1 MVNFTPSRA
10 QWLRP
15 VRLVLLAWAW
25 LAASAACAQ
34 STANDLT
41 AAWLGTIDPS
51 SLTVTGLPANG
62 YVAQLLSASQVSAGA
77 SLRIV
82 NSAGQ
87 PVAKN
92 AVLTPG
98 LSALVTAASGA
109 QKSYALLPTGAA
121 LPVEA
126 ISNAASST
134 QATLTNRI
142 LTIDGSSEFHV
153 TSPSNPL
160 RGTMIDMQG
169 DNVWLYFEGVKPS
182 KFSQRLLAQVTVNGQ
197 RAQLDTTVRLVQYL
211 QGCVLI
217 SQPSTFQP
225 LEAFASA
232 NYGGGSLK
240 FSQYDYYKTPEL
252 GAFNDNIASFKLR
265 KGYMA
270 TFAENP
276 DGTGFSKVYIAADND
291 LTINA
296 LPLSL
301 QGRTSM
307 VRVLPWRWVSKKG
320 WCSAPLLGDSLH
332 MTWNYNWNNNGNS
345 TLDAEYVPI
354 RQTQYWPSFGITNA
368 KKNVTHFLGFNEPDT
383 KSQSNIPVNQ
393 AIAAWPGLLQS
404 GLRVGSP
411 APTDGGLNWL
421 YQFIDKADS
430 AGYRVDFVAVHFY
443 RGCQTPQQFY
453 NFLKATY
460 DRTKR
465 PIWITEWN
473 NGANWTSSTGCPK
486 PTYAEQAAKIKA
498 FVTMLDTARIV
509 ERYSLYQWVEDT
521 RKLYVN
527 DSDPGSITPAGI
539 VYRDKISPMAF
550 NPNLVPPTV
559 SVPVP
564 IPFQRGNL
572 VVTRYGSAGWTGG
585 TGVTIPAYIDEV
597 VPMNS
602 TLYTAGQ
609 FIRSVTIPTGS
620 YGPNYGYVGSAMKA
634 NADGSIG
641 ISPDRTKMAISGFS
655 AATGNGNVNGGTS
668 PRVVAILDGEGNLD
682 TRTGFSDGSN
692 QPMRTATVTDSAT
705 VYIAYGNN
713 SYGLRHASLP
723 RTNTSLP
730 QTRTGV
736 TVFPTISLKKMG
748 VYEGSMYFTTS
759 TVPGAASTS
768 GGPAAPT
775 TTKVMRL
782 NGLPG
787 RASTPMTL
795 PGLPAP
801 SATSQP
807 GGFVLFDVN
816 PNVPGFDLLYYTD
829 DTPTP
834 TLNKYTFNG
843 STWTA
848 RGTYAI
854 TGLSDN
860 LLRDMTGTLVRG
872 VPTLYGVSYTS
883 IVRLE
888 DRSTTYSLA
897 NPTFTNPLS
906 VTPTILRNNA
916 ATTTYAYRGIAFTPG
931 TRDSLY
937 VRVPQTITFE
947 TIADKAMGAPD
958 FYPTATTTS
967 GLQLGYATSDL
978 NVATVNNGLV
988 SVVGPGTVTI
998 TVSQLGDFKYLAA
1011 APVSRTFTV
1020 LSDLTVVAGQQ
1031 LTMAAPAT
1039 YGNVLVQGQLILSAP
1054 LTAAGTITVASGG
1067 MLDTSCQPL
1076 TGPADFNVEAGA
1088 ELRVCDAAG
1097 LATTGTLSGA
1107 VQTTG
1112 TRTFSPDATYLYS
1125 GPVAQMTGAGLP
1137 SQVRSLLIKNPAGV
1151 TLSAPLRVAQ
1161 VLRLTQGN
1169 LNLAGQN
1176 LTLLSEASGTALVDN
1191 TGGIVNGTATV
1202 QRYLDPSLNPAT
1214 GTGSNPEGRGYRHYS
1229 APVRNATVADLA
1241 TATYSPL
1248 VAGSAFATVYSY
1260 DESRLMPSANFFD
1273 QGWVAPA
1280 ALSTP
1285 LAVGQGYTVNLP
1297 ATELVDFVGTLNNG
1311 PLALILGRGTP
1322 TEAGWH
1328 LLGNPYPAP
1337 LDWRTVT
1344 VPAGL
1349 DDALYV
1355 YQSTAQYG
1363 GSYRS
1368 YVNGLG
1374 SSPLVPAGQGF
1385 FVRATAGTM
1394 LALSNANRV
1403 TTFGPQPSFYRTAAE
1418 SRPLV
1423 QLTLQGTGSPA
1434 TDDAYVYFEA
1444 GATARPDARFDA
1456 RKLRNTGPA
1465 ALNLASLAGTEE
1477 LSINGLPQPG
1487 TTSLEVPLT
1496 VAAAQP
1502 GTYTLRAT
1510 QLLNQAGS
1518 VALRDASTGTVTPLA
1533 PLASYSFTVAAGEAA
1548 TGRFTLLFGPQTA
1561 LSTAASQL
1569 GQQVELFPNPAHSE
1583 VQLRLPASLQRETL
1597 RVTVLNSL
1605 GQQVLS
1611 QVLPAGAALRTLP
1624 LGGLA
1629 TGVYTLRFDTS
1640 AGPVSKRLIRD

>member
-1 MVNFTPSRA
+1 MMNFDVDWAPFGH
-10 QWLRP
+10 LRTGLLL
-15 VRLVLLAWAW
+15 LVLFFM
-25 LAASAACAQ
+25 AQ
-34 STANDLT
+34 VSFAQGNDLT
-41 AAWLGTIDPS
+41 TAWLGTIS
-51 SLTVTGLPANG
+51 QTSLTVSGLPSNG
-62 YVAQLLSASQVSAGA
+62 RVAQLLSASVVSAGA
-77 SLRIV
+77 TMKVV

-87 PVAKN
+87 PVPKN
-92 AVLTPG
+92 TVLSSG
-98 LSALVTAASGA
+98 LSLLVTAAGGA
-109 QKSYALLPTGAA
+109 QKAYALQPTGAA
-121 LPVEA
+121 ITVET
-126 ISNAASST
+126 ISNAPSTT
-134 QATLTNRI
+134 QANITDRI
-142 LTIDGSSEFHV
+142 LEISGSSEFHV
-153 TSPSNPL
+153 TGTANL
-160 RGTMIDMQG
+160 LKGTMIDMQG
-169 DNVWLYFEGVKPS
+169 EDVWLYFEGMKPS
-182 KFSQRLLAQVTVNGQ
+182 KFNQRLLAQVTVNGQ
-197 RAQLDTTVRLVQYL
+197 RAQVDTTVRLVQYL

-217 SQPSTFQP
+217 SQPGTYQP
-225 LEAFASA
+225 LEAFTSA
-232 NYGGGSLK
+232 NYGGTSVK
-240 FSQYDYYKTPEL
+240 FNQYDYYKTPEL
-252 GAFNDNIASFKLR
+252 GAFNDNIGSFKLK

-270 TFAENP
+270 TFAENQ
-276 DGTGFSKVYIAADND
+276 DGTGFSKVYIAPDND
-291 LTINA
+291 LTIST

-320 WCSAPLLGDSLH
+320 WCSAPLLGDSLRA
-332 MTWNYNWNNNGNS
+332 TWNYNWNNNGNS
-345 TLDAEYVPI
+345 TLDVEYVPI
-354 RQTQYWPSFGITNA
+354 RQTQYWPAFSITNA

-383 KSQSNIPVNQ
+383 RSQSNMTVNQ

-411 APTDGGLNWL
+411 APTDGGSNWL
-421 YQFIDKADS
+421 YQFMDKADS

-486 PTYAEQAAKIKA
+486 PTYAEQAAKIQA

-521 RKLYVN
+521 RKLFVN
-527 DSDPGSITPAGI
+527 DGDPRSITPAGI

-550 NPNLVPPTV
+550 NPSLVPPTV

-572 VVTRYGSAGWTGG
+572 VVTRYGSPTWTGG
-585 TGVTIPAYIDEV
+585 TGVTIPAFIDEV

-620 YGPNYGYVGSAMKA
+620 YGPNYGYVGSAMKS

-655 AATGNGNVNGGTS
+655 SATGNGNVNGGSS

-682 TRTGFSDGSN
+682 TRTGFSDGNN

-723 RTNTSLP
+723 RTMTSVP

-759 TVPGAASTS
+759 SVPGVASTS
-768 GGPAAPT
+768 GGPAAPA

-787 RASTPMTL
+787 RASTPVTL
-795 PGLPAP
+795 PGIPAP
-801 SATSQP
+801 STTSQP
-807 GGFVLFDVN
+807 GGFVMFDVN

-843 STWTA
+843 TTWTA

-854 TGLSDN
+854 TGLNDN

-897 NPTFTNPLS
+897 NTAFTNTLS
-906 VTPTILRNNA
+906 VTPTILRNNV

-937 VRVPQTITFE
+937 VRIPQTITFNA
-947 TIADKAMGAPD
+947 ISDKAMGAAD

-1020 LSDLTVVAGQQ
+1020 LNDLTVVAGQQ
-1031 LTMAAPAT
+1031 MTMTSTAT
-1039 YGNVLVQGQLILSAP
+1039 YGNVMVQGQLTLNAP
-1054 LTAAGTITVASGG
+1054 LTTAGTITVAGGG
-1067 MLDTSCQPL
+1067 MLDTNCQPIM
-1076 TGPADFNVEAGA
+1076 GAADFMVEPGA

-1097 LATTGTLSGA
+1097 LMPTGMMSGA

-1112 TRTFSPDATYLYS
+1112 TRTFSLDATYTYM
-1125 GPVAQMTGAGLP
+1125 GTVAQLTGAGLP
-1137 SQVRSLLIKNPAGV
+1137 AEVRNLRVQNPAGV
-1151 TLSAPLRVAQ
+1151 SLSAPLTVTQ
-1161 VLRLTQGN
+1161 VLRLGQGD
-1169 LNLAGQN
+1169 
-1176 LTLLSEASGTALVDN
+1176 LTLGGNGLTLRSDVTGTALVDN
-1191 TGGIVNGTATV
+1191 AGGVVNGIVTV
-1202 QRYLDPSLNPAT
+1202 QRYLDPSLNP
-1214 GTGSNPEGRGYRHYS
+1214 GLGYRHYA
-1229 APVRNATVADLA
+1229 APVSNTTVADLTTSNFTPNVNPSYNTGSTASFPTVFGYDQSRLTTA
-1241 TATYSPL
+1241 TA
-1248 VAGSAFATVYSY
+1248 G
-1260 DESRLMPSANFFD
+1260 FD
-1273 QGWVAPA
+1273 QGWYSPA
-1280 ALSTP
+1280 TMNSP
-1285 LAVGQGYTVNLP
+1285 LTVGQGYTVNLP
-1297 ATELVDFVGTLNNG
+1297 ATALVDFVGTLNNG
-1311 PLALILGRGTP
+1311 PINLNLVRGIP
-1322 TEAGWH
+1322 AEAGWQ

-1344 VPAGL
+1344 VPTGL
-1349 DDALYV
+1349 DNAMYV
-1355 YQSTAQYG
+1355 YQSTSQYG
-1363 GSYRS
+1363 GNYRS
-1368 YVNGLG
+1368 YVNGVG
-1374 SSPLVPAGQGF
+1374 SSSLVPSGQGF
-1385 FVRATAGTM
+1385 FVRVSNAGATPS
-1394 LALSNANRV
+1394 LALTNANRV
-1403 TTFGPQPSFYRTAAE
+1403 TTFSPQPAFNRTAE
-1418 SRPLV
+1418 TRPLM
-1423 QLTLQGTGSPA
+1423 QLRLTGAGAS
-1434 TDDAYVYFEA
+1434 DDTYVYFEA
-1444 GATARPDARFDA
+1444 SATTAVDARYDA
-1456 RKLRNTGPA
+1456 GKLRNVGPA
-1465 ALNLASLAGTEE
+1465 AVNVYSLATAQE
-1477 LSINGLPQPG
+1477 LSINGVPAPG
-1487 TTSLEVPLT
+1487 TQSLVVPLGLT
-1496 VAAAQP
+1496 VAQP
-1502 GTYTLRAT
+1502 GTYTLRAE
-1510 QLLNQAGS
+1510 QLVNQTGTVS
-1518 VALRDASTGTVTPLA
+1518 LRDALTGTVVRLDQQP
-1533 PLASYSFTVAAGEAA
+1533 SYMFTVAAGAAA
-1548 TGRFTLLFGPQTA
+1548 TGRFSLLFGPQQV
-1561 LSTAASQL
+1561 LSTTSAL
-1569 GQQVELFPNPAHSE
+1569 NQQVALFPNPAHGE
-1583 VQLRLPASLQRETL
+1583 VQLSLPTALQAETL
-1597 RVTVLNSL
+1597 NAEVLNALGQTVLTRK
-1605 GQQVLS
+1605 LS
-1611 QVLPAGAALRTLP
+1611 AGALRTLP
-1624 LGGLA
+1624 LTGLA
-1629 TGVYTLRFDTS
+1629 TGVYTVRIATS
-1640 AGPVSKRLIRD
+1640 QGTISKRLILQ